1 LLLTVVLD
9 YLSTLYFMF
18 FDGVGAEANAVI
30 RWLVYAFGVIAG
42 VFLGKSLQVV
52 AALVFV
58 ALSQSLSRAVLL
70 LLLLLNLLAVINNI
84 F

>member
-1 LLLTVVLD
+1 
-9 YLSTLYFMF
+9 MF
-18 FDGVGAEANAVI
+18 FDGVDTEANAVI

-58 ALSQSLSRAVLL
+58 ALSQSLAK
-70 LLLLLNLLAVINNI
+70 NNH
-84 F
+84 